1 MTTAAA
7 LADLKSFSA
16 VDTMP
21 DAMALIT
28 ALDEQSALPAMQRL
42 RAAAFEML
50 DIQRG
55 RRVIDVGCGTGA
67 VARAVAAL
75 VGTDGLVVGIEAS
88 RTMLDEAK
96 RRASWTGVPLELR
109 HGDINHLDEVE
120 GAFDAALCERVLQHV
135 GQPERAMA
143 ELVRVT
149 RPGGRV
155 VVIDTDWGMHA
166 VHGADPGLTARVLDA
181 WRDNAA
187 TGMCGRQLPAL
198 FADAGIR
205 SPSIVAETMT
215 STDGGRPARPPF
227 TTMAALAECT
237 GAIKVGEGDVWLAQ
251 LAEAGQ
257 RGRFF
262 WALTMFAVGGLR
274 P

>member
-1 MTTAAA
+1 
-7 LADLKSFSA
+7 
-16 VDTMP
+16 
-21 DAMALIT
+21 
-28 ALDEQSALPAMQRL
+28 
-42 RAAAFEML
+42 ML

-55 RRVIDVGCGTGA
+55 RRVIDVGCGTGD

-75 VGTDGLVVGIEAS
+75 VGTDGLVVGIDAS
-88 RTMLDEAK
+88 QTMLDEAR
-96 RRASWTGVPLELR
+96 RRARSAGAPLELR
-109 HGDINHLDEVE
+109 SGDINHLAEAD

-166 VHGADPGLTARVLDA
+166 VHGADPRLTARVLDA
-181 WRDNAA
+181 WRENAA
-187 TGMCGRQLPAL
+187 NGMCGRQLPGL

-205 SPSIVAETMT
+205 CPSIVAETMT
-215 STDGGRPARPPF
+215 STDGGQSARPPF
-227 TTMAALAECT
+227 SAMAALAEHT
-237 GAIKVGEGDVWLAQ
+237 GTISVGEGDVWLTQ

-262 WALTMFAVGGLR
+262 WAVTMFAVGGPR